1 MAKRLTTEEK
11 AERLAVIEAERQA
24 IEGRRNGSS
33 LQIVSLDEMC
43 FNVEIRDEELD
54 SNSECSKRIIGLGIG
69 QNGSDKLLN
78 QCSPRYEL
86 VPNSTIF
93 PQIENV
99 LNSNGINFKPEYK
112 HIQNVRFYG
121 DYQINDSRY
130 EYKMKGTKKD
140 IIQPMLRVQHSYNGL
155 TKYRIIFGYFRLV
168 CSNGLVIPI
177 QEMQEFNLVIVGK
190 HTESILHSFDKLNTM
205 LQTFGKNA
213 QQITTAITS
222 KYDILG
228 GRWVADPKKRLEEV
242 MNANKIAI
250 LDSSKFNTLND
261 IMNRVMS
268 EANGVKKVNVNG
280 VESDMG
286 YNGKVTDFLIYNG
299 INQYL
304 NDDKRNIAVPEKRIE
319 TDSAVFQYMLE
330 HA

>member
-1 MAKRLTTEEK
+1 MAKRLTAEEK
-11 AERLAVIEAERQA
+11 EVREELKRLEREEVQD
-24 IEGRRNGSS
+24 RRNSS
-33 LQIVSLDEMC
+33 TPQNVGLSEIL
-43 FNVEIRDEELD
+43 FPVEIRDEELD
-54 SNSECSKRIIGLGIG
+54 SNSEYTKRIIGVGIG
-69 QNGSDKLLN
+69 QNGGDKLLN

-86 VPNSTIF
+86 VPNSIIF

-99 LNSNGINFKPEYK
+99 LNANGISFVSEYQ
-112 HIQNVRFYG
+112 HVQNVRFYG

-130 EYKMKGTKKD
+130 EYQMPNTKDK
-140 IIQPMLRVQHSYNGL
+140 IQPMLRVQHSYNGL

-177 QEMQEFNLVIVGK
+177 QEMKEYNLVIVGK

-205 LQTFGKNA
+205 LQSFGKNA
-213 QQITTAITS
+213 QQITTDITA

-242 MNANKIAI
+242 MNVNKIAI
-250 LDSSKFNTLND
+250 IDNSNFNSLND
-261 IMNRVMS
+261 IMGRIMS
-268 EANGVKKVNVNG
+268 EANG

-286 YNGKVTDFLIYNG
+286 YNGRVNDWLIWQG

-304 NDDKRNIAVPEKRIE
+304 NDNKRNIAVPEKRME
-319 TDSAVFQYMLE
+319 TDSQVFEYMLQY
-330 HA
+330 A